1 MAYWYNVKTNQVE
14 TDQDRSRDEDV
25 MGPYGSEAE
34 AREALTSA
42 RSRTEAWDEEDERRA
57 REDGDEPDAPG
68 TLGL

>member
-34 AREALTSA
+34 AREALTTA
-42 RSRTEAWDEEDERRA
+42 RSRTEAWDEED
-57 REDGDEPDAPG
+57 
-68 TLGL
+68 